1 MHAKYRRK
9 FWSVVAFGVV
19 MTVIALPAMSFLPS
33 SVQERFDALAIN
45 LGLDLQGG
53 LHLEYKL
60 DLAQVDE
67 DKVAEAKDAVQA
79 AAERKVNAY
88 GVGEPVVWISDR
100 GGESYM
106 IVEMPGVDN
115 IEDVKNVIQKAPLL
129 EFKEQKTQE
138 EIDAEQK
145 QMDEAFADMNAQNRV
160 KAQEVLDR
168 VKNGEDFGTLA
179 QEFSQDPGSKDN
191 AGILD
196 FAKKGTYVEAFDAVL
211 FSDELSD
218 GGVHPE
224 LVETEYGWH
233 IIKKLESRGEGDER
247 EVKAQHIL
255 LTKISVPVEPYKS
268 TGLTGEFLE
277 RADVS
282 FGNNMG
288 GVSTPTVLLQFD
300 SEGKDLF
307 AEITKRNL
315 GQPVAIYLD
324 GEIISAPTVQ
334 AEILDGR
341 AEITGDFDTVEA
353 KTLARQLNEGSLPV
367 PFELV
372 SQQSVEATLGAEA
385 LAKSMKAGLIGL
397 VITIL
402 YMIIYYRFFGVIA
415 AFALGIYAVTLIG
428 VFKLSSITPM
438 AITLTLAG
446 IAGLILS
453 VGMAVDA
460 NVLIFERIR
469 EELRMGK
476 SLRRAIDEGFSRA
489 WPSIRDGNFSTILTS
504 VILMSMGTSF
514 VKGFALILIIGV
526 CVSMFTAI
534 VLVRIIITYISGAW
548 LEKRLWL
555 IMHNKKK

>member
-1 MHAKYRRK
+1 MHAKYRKK
-9 FWSVVAFGVV
+9 FWGVVALGVV
-19 MTVIALPAMSFLPS
+19 MTLIALPAMSFLPS
-33 SVQERFDALAIN
+33 SVQEKFDTLAIN

-60 DLAQVDE
+60 DLSQVDE
-67 DKVAEAKDAVQA
+67 DKIAEAKDAVQA

-100 GGESYM
+100 GGDSYM

-138 EIDAEQK
+138 EIDEEQK
-145 QMDEAFADMNAQNRV
+145 QMDEAFADMNAQSRV
-160 KAQEVLDR
+160 KAQEVLER
-168 VKNGEDFGTLA
+168 VKNGEDFGALA
-179 QEFSQDPGSKDN
+179 QEFSQDPGSKDD

-196 FAKKGTYVEAFDAVL
+196 FAKKGTYVEEFDAVL

-218 GGVHPE
+218 GSVHPE

-255 LTKISVPVEPYKS
+255 FSKISVPAEPYKA

-341 AEITGDFDTVEA
+341 AEITGDFDTEEA

-402 YMIIYYRFFGVIA
+402 YMIIYYRFFGLIA
-415 AFALGIYAVTLIG
+415 AVALGLYAVILISI
-428 VFKLSSITPM
+428 FKLSSVTPM

-476 SLRRAIDEGFSRA
+476 PLRRAIDEGFSRA

-534 VLVRIIITYISGAW
+534 VLVRIIITYTSGSW

-555 IMHNKKK
+555 IMHNKK